1 MKVKDKK
8 EKTNMSH
15 MSTSLVTVDCFFSVH
30 ESPVYNRMSEISYW
44 VRCIVDEDNWEDKDR
59 QPPTVKLNHYCF
71 ELTGLT
77 FLCPFLRK
85 WKRPVF
91 QRDIK
96 AVVFMFECENTGLV
110 DHCRPKGNVSFL
122 LTFRKTATVQK
133 SMIHHSWMDW
143 WCLRGWLLFLSNL
156 RTFVEKRSVQAI
168 AE

>member
-1 MKVKDKK
+1 MKVLYTSDFTTGWVKSHTEYDVLST
-8 EKTNMSH
+8 KTTGKIKTDSH
-15 MSTSLVTVDCFFSVH
+15 VLCT
-30 ESPVYNRMSEISYW
+30 
-44 VRCIVDEDNWEDKDR
+44 DR
-59 QPPTVKLNHYCF
+59 KPSPTVKLNHYCF

-77 FLCPFLRK
+77 FFMPVLRK
-85 WKRPVF
+85 WKCPVF

-133 SMIHHSWMDW
+133 SMVHHSWIDW